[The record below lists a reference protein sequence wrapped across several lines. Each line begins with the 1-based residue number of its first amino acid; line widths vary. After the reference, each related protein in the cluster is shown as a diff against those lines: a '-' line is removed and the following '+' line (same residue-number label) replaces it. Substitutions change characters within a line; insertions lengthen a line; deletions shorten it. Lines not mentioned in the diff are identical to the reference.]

1 MLRLT
6 TLPKLAST
14 TLRTPIVFQ
23 NLPPLKATVTPTA
36 TPHRGIHSTAVPRMV
51 FEGNTSD
58 IQTSEE
64 ERLTRVFGGRL
75 KGEPPRSTSR
85 IDVGSCRKIAG
96 IDVPEKPKE
105 PNNCC
110 MSGCTNC
117 VWELYNDDIRY
128 WKRQRKIAANE
139 INKTD
144 EVWPE
149 HWSAPI
155 KLLNLKNVPNS
166 LKSKKEELIKSG
178 RDHDSRISID
188 EVSRLF
194 PKREGP
200 LPKSVLAARKRR
212 AEARRRKQLEQEDD
226 DNEGWDDV
234 PVYIRAFAEFERA
247 KRLERKN
254 LALEQ

>member
-14 TLRTPIVFQ
+14 TLRTPVAFQ
-23 NLPPLKATVTPTA
+23 TLPPLKTA
-36 TPHRGIHSTAVPRMV
+36 AVRGTTTAISHRGIHSTAVPRMV

-58 IQTSEE
+58 IETSEE

-128 WKRQRKIAANE
+128 WKRQRK
-139 INKTD
+139 
-144 EVWPE
+144 
-149 HWSAPI
+149 
-155 KLLNLKNVPNS
+155 
-166 LKSKKEELIKSG
+166 
-178 RDHDSRISID
+178 
-188 EVSRLF
+188 
-194 PKREGP
+194 
-200 LPKSVLAARKRR
+200 LAAT
-212 AEARRRKQLEQEDD
+212 
-226 DNEGWDDV
+226 
-234 PVYIRAFAEFERA
+234 
-247 KRLERKN
+247 
-254 LALEQ
+254 